1 MRRFFSAQIAVLI
14 FVLGCFSQEQTEE
27 SILSVLD
34 SKWERVR
41 IAGQK
46 ADSIVVPPARGLTPN
61 DKYYQRASRS
71 NQPKGVPDPSEES
84 TDGRAA
90 ALERSVQ
97 EARMAKS
104 DDVNGFRYSA
114 SFRNNSDRRIEVLFW
129 EYRFKEFANPSN
141 VIRRQFLCAVKAKPG
156 EKFDLSA
163 TSTLGPS
170 EIISADSLK
179 DSSAKTFD
187 EKIFLNRIEF
197 ADGAI
202 LQRLDWKMAEV
213 KASIEKVIA
222 APWGKDLC
230 KML

>member
-1 MRRFFSAQIAVLI
+1 MRRFFSAQMAILI
-14 FVLGCFSQEQTEE
+14 FGSFCFTQEQTDE

-41 IAGQK
+41 VAGQK
-46 ADSIVVPPARGLTPN
+46 IDNNAVAPVRGLSPS
-61 DKYYQRASRS
+61 DKYYQRASRE
-71 NQPKGVPDPSEES
+71 NQPKGVPDPSEQT

-97 EARMAKS
+97 EARTAKT
-104 DDVNGFRYSA
+104 DDVNGFRYSVT
-114 SFRNNSDRRIEVLFW
+114 FRNNSDRKIEVLFW

-170 EIISADSLK
+170 EMISADSLK
-179 DSSAKTFD
+179 DPSAKLFD
-187 EKIFLNRIEF
+187 EKILLNRVEF

-202 LQRLDWKMAEV
+202 LQRRDWKMAEV
-213 KASIEKVIA
+213 KASVEKVIA

>member
-1 MRRFFSAQIAVLI
+1 MRRFFSAQMAILI
-14 FVLGCFSQEQTEE
+14 FGSFCFTQEQTDE

-41 IAGQK
+41 VAGQK
-46 ADSIVVPPARGLTPN
+46 IDNNAVAPVRGLSPS
-61 DKYYQRASRS
+61 DKYYQRASRE
-71 NQPKGVPDPSEES
+71 NQPKGVPDPSEQT

-114 SFRNNSDRRIEVLFW
+114 SFRNNSDRKIEVLFW

-170 EIISADSLK
+170 EMISADSLK
-179 DSSAKTFD
+179 DPSAKLFD
-187 EKIFLNRIEF
+187 EKILLNRVEF

-202 LQRLDWKMAEV
+202 LQRRDWKMAEV
-213 KASIEKVIA
+213 KASVEKVIA
-222 APWGKDLC
+222 APWGKDVC